1 MTRSRRLGCGVPL
14 PHRRGHP
21 RMTQRSAFRCS
32 GREGC
37 PEASTS
43 CCGPQARLAKGAL
56 RGVRGHPNR
65 PPGAVLRQW
74 LAVHRGIPPIPPELL
89 GGGVVALVRGVSGG
103 SYPPDG
109 GRQTHGARRRSEGVK
124 GREGRQGQKGR
135 PASKGFLGALW
146 SRKLRQ
152 RGQRGPRRRRA
163 G

>member
-1 MTRSRRLGCGVPL
+1 MS
-14 PHRRGHP
+14 
-21 RMTQRSAFRCS
+21 
-32 GREGC
+32 EGIR
-37 PEASTS
+37 TD
-43 CCGPQARLAKGAL
+43 RLARSCVCG
-56 RGVRGHPNR
+56 
-65 PPGAVLRQW
+65 W
-74 LAVHRGIPPIPPELL
+74 LFIGGYPRYPRSCS

-109 GRQTHGARRRSEGVK
+109 GRQTHGARRRSEGGK

-146 SRKLRQ
+146 SRKLCQ